1 MALDFGVCRLTI
13 VPVFE
18 KPDYNS
24 RQHNQLLFG
33 EGYEV
38 TGKKGDWLSIIAV
51 FDGEGG
57 WILASQHHSISP
69 EYFDQINTSDYK
81 ITTDVAATLLYNKN
95 PLTVVLGSI
104 LPISSSELFKV
115 EEQLAFNGETK
126 SMSQKRDGE
135 FLKSVLNKFINTP
148 FVPGGK
154 TPFGSDASGFIQI
167 AFKIAGYKL
176 PRLAEQWHNA
186 GSKVDSIEAATTG
199 DIVLLKSVEGIV
211 PSVYLNDGKV
221 LMMSGF
227 VQTLQVDSK
236 GIKIGAQKKY
246 SFELLDIRRA
256 I

>member
-1 MALDFGVCRLTI
+1 MALDYGVCRLTI

-33 EGYEV
+33 EAYEV
-38 TGKKGDWLSIIAV
+38 TGKKGEWFSILTV

-57 WILASQHHSISP
+57 WVLASQHHSITK

-81 ITTDVAATLLYNKN
+81 ITTDTSATLLYNKN
-95 PLTVVLGSI
+95 PLTVVMGSI
-104 LPISSSELFKV
+104 VPISSSELFNI

-176 PRLAEQWHNA
+176 PRLAEQWTNV
-186 GSKVDSIEAATTG
+186 GNKVDGIEAATTG
-199 DIVLLKSVEGIV
+199 DIVLLKSSEGIV
-211 PSVYLNDGKV
+211 PSVYINENKTLI
-221 LMMSGF
+221 MSGF
-227 VQTLQVDSK
+227 VQPLKVDSK

-246 SFELLDIRRA
+246 SFELMDIRRA